1 LRSVLGKAELDSL
14 LSDRERL
21 NEDLQRIIDEQTEPW
36 GIKVVTVEIKDVGI
50 PQDMQRAMAR
60 QAEAERDRRAK
71 VINAEAEFQAAARLA
86 EAAAVLSST
95 PAALELRYLQTIGEV
110 GKGDG
115 ATVLL
120 PLPLDVIGSLVPRAG
135 RNGRGTGPGVVHVD

>member
-1 LRSVLGKAELDSL
+1 VLGKAELDTL
-14 LSDRERL
+14 LSERERL

-86 EAAAVLSST
+86 EAAEVLSGN
-95 PAALELRYLQTIGEV
+95 PAALQLRYLQTLAEV
-110 GKGDG
+110 GKGEG

-120 PLPLDVIGSLVPRAG
+120 PLPLDVIGSVLRGVAHDKG
-135 RNGRGTGPGVVHVD
+135 GNGRAVVAVD